1 MAAMPSDR
9 SPLLRAMAPQ
19 TTPTSPPRGNMASP
33 SPARTRPATDHD
45 RPSGVV
51 PASAMG
57 RLELAADLVQ
67 VGLAVALDLLGGL
80 QQLHPFG
87 FGPQV
92 ELVQQL
98 LEPVAGV
105 QGDRDELVG
114 QGEADLEGRLPGQEG
129 PVGDLVH
136 RVGRELAGEPVDQVL
151 QPGRGSLGG
160 QRQQLRLPAHRL
172 VMVPAPDVQRR
183 VERAHLELHARSIR
197 CRATVRAGGG
207 LRTPTMGSGWQPRRA
222 RWPRTAGRT
231 RRRRRPDRRGQ
242 GRAGDRVNHGRLGP
256 KGLYGWQANAAPD
269 RLTRPLV
276 REGGELV
283 ETSWDQAMDRIV
295 ERSRTLLESTG
306 GGASGFYTSGQL
318 FAEEYYTLAV
328 IGKAGLGTP
337 TWTATPACAR
347 PPPPS
352 PSR

>member
-1 MAAMPSDR
+1 MPEAYDAARPCA
-9 SPLLRAMAPQ
+9 RAGVCGR
-19 TTPTSPPRGNMASP
+19 PRWEAGGSQ
-33 SPARTRPATDHD
+33 
-45 RPSGVV
+45 G
-51 PASAMG
+51 G
-57 RLELAADLVQ
+57 RDGRGRQA
-67 VGLAVALDLLGGL
+67 GLG
-80 QQLHPFG
+80 
-87 FGPQV
+87 
-92 ELVQQL
+92 
-98 LEPVAGV
+98 VAG
-105 QGDRDELVG
+105 GRIVG
-114 QGEADLEGRLPGQEG
+114 
-129 PVGDLVH
+129 
-136 RVGRELAGEPVDQVL
+136 
-151 QPGRGSLGG
+151 
-160 QRQQLRLPAHRL
+160 
-172 VMVPAPDVQRR
+172 
-183 VERAHLELHARSIR
+183 
-197 CRATVRAGGG
+197 VR
-207 LRTPTMGSGWQPRRA
+207 
-222 RWPRTAGRT
+222 
-231 RRRRRPDRRGQ
+231 